1 MQDEI
6 LDSQNS
12 EIVHQLV
19 VFQLGEESFGIDI
32 FRVNEIIRLKEIT
45 PLPGTESHVKG
56 LINLRGKT
64 IPVIDLR
71 LRLGMPVIDSTD
83 ASRIIVVNVGKENI
97 GVIVDA
103 VTEVLN
109 LSQGDLQPTPDLVSE
124 VNTEFIWSLAKRHD
138 RILTLLNLDQA
149 IAA

>member
-1 MQDEI
+1 MQEET
-6 LDSQNS
+6 LDSQGS
-12 EIVHQLV
+12 ETVHQLV

-71 LRLGMPVIDSTD
+71 LRLGMPATESTD

-109 LSQGDLQPTPDLVSE
+109 LTESDLQPTPDLVSE

>member
-1 MQDEI
+1 M
-6 LDSQNS
+6 L
-12 EIVHQLV
+12 
-19 VFQLGEESFGIDI
+19 
-32 FRVNEIIRLKEIT
+32 FRS
-45 PLPGTESHVKG
+45 TESHVKG

-71 LRLGMPVIDSTD
+71 LRLGMPSIDSTD

>member
-12 EIVHQLV
+12 ETVHQLV

-71 LRLGMPVIDSTD
+71 LRLGMPAKDSTE
-83 ASRIIVVNVGKENI
+83 ASRIIVVTVSRENI

-109 LSQGDLQPTPDLVSE
+109 LSQGELQPTPDLVSE
-124 VNTEFIWSLAKRHD
+124 VNTEFIWSLARRHD
-138 RILTLLNLDQA
+138 KILTLLNLDQA

>member
-1 MQDEI
+1 MQDEVF
-6 LDSQNS
+6 DSQSS
-12 EIVHQLV
+12 ESVHQLV

-64 IPVIDLR
+64 IAVIDLR
-71 LRLGMPVIDSTD
+71 LRLGMPATDSTE
-83 ASRIIVVNVGKENI
+83 ASRIIIVNVGTENI
-97 GVIVDA
+97 GVVVDA

-109 LSQGDLQPTPDLVSE
+109 LAQSDLQPTPDLVSE
-124 VNTEFIWSLAKRHD
+124 LKTEFIWSLAKRHD
-138 RILTLLNLDQA
+138 RILTLLNLDRA

>member
-1 MQDEI
+1 MQDEF
-6 LDSQNS
+6 LDSQS
-12 EIVHQLV
+12 PETVHQLV

-71 LRLGMPVIDSTD
+71 LRLGMPAIASTD
-83 ASRIIVVNVGKENI
+83 ASRIIVVNVGRENI

-109 LSQGDLQPTPDLVSE
+109 LSQSDLQPTPDLVSE
-124 VNTEFIWSLAKRHD
+124 VNTEFIWSLARRHD

>member
-1 MQDEI
+1 MQEEN
-6 LDSQNS
+6 LEGQAS
-12 EIVHQLV
+12 ETIHQLV
-19 VFQLGEESFGIDI
+19 AFKLGEEGFGIDI

-45 PLPGTESHVKG
+45 PLPGTDAHIKG

-71 LRLGMPVIDSTD
+71 LRLGMPSALATE
-83 ASRIIVVNVGKENI
+83 ASRIIVVNVGSENI

-109 LSQGDLQPTPDLVSE
+109 LADSDLQATPDLVSE
-124 VNTEFIWSLAKRHD
+124 VNTEFIWSLAKRND
-138 RILTLLNLDQA
+138 KILTLLNLDQA

>member
-1 MQDEI
+1 MQEENLEGQTVETI
-6 LDSQNS
+6 
-12 EIVHQLV
+12 HQLV
-19 VFQLGEESFGIDI
+19 AFQLGEEGFGIDI

-45 PLPGTESHVKG
+45 PLPGTDAHIKG

-71 LRLGMPVIDSTD
+71 LRLGMPSVQATD
-83 ASRIIVVNVGKENI
+83 ASRIIVVNVGAENI

-109 LSQGDLQPTPDLVSE
+109 LTDSDLQATPDLVSE